1 VTTTIEAPVAIEPV
15 SPAPLLALAGVHAGY
30 DNIPVVRNIDLVVGT
45 GEVVALLGPNGA
57 GKTTTLLTIS
67 GLLQPIDGVIEV
79 LGHDTSEMAPHR
91 IAQLGIAHVA
101 EDRSLFFD
109 LTVQENI
116 RLGTGGDRRARAE
129 SYDRAMELF
138 PALRPLGKRAAG
150 LLSGGEQQM
159 LAMARALVSNPKV
172 LLVDEMSLGLAP
184 IIVERLLPIVRRV
197 ADETGCGVLIVEQ
210 HVHMALE
217 VADRAYVL
225 NHGNLVMQGSAAD
238 LRANRDLLE
247 SSYLGEAALEDTPLD
262 AAPLDA
268 PLDAAL
274 DAAPFDGA

>member
-1 VTTTIEAPVAIEPV
+1 MNERSERITSDVTEPAV
-15 SPAPLLALAGVHAGY
+15 PLVEISGLHAGY
-30 DNIPVVRNIDLVVGT
+30 DSIAVVRELDLTVGP

-67 GLLQPIDGVIEV
+67 GLLKAIHGTVRVMGQNIDG
-79 LGHDTSEMAPHR
+79 MAPYKV
-91 IAQLGIAHVA
+91 AQLGLAHVA

-116 RLGTGGDRRARAE
+116 RLGITGNRAE
-129 SYDRAMELF
+129 RAGAFERALDLF
-138 PALRPLGKRAAG
+138 PALKNLTKRAAG

-159 LAMARALVSNPKV
+159 LAMARALVSKPKC

-184 IIVERLLPIVRRV
+184 IIVERLLPIVRRI
-197 ADETGCGVLIVEQ
+197 ADETGCGVLVVEQ

-225 NHGNLVMQGSAAD
+225 NHGELVMQGSADD
-238 LRANRDLLE
+238 LRKNRDLLE
-247 SSYLGEAALEDTPLD
+247 SSYLGEAALD
-262 AAPLDA
+262 
-268 PLDAAL
+268 
-274 DAAPFDGA
+274 

>member
-1 VTTTIEAPVAIEPV
+1 MADEVLVEI
-15 SPAPLLALAGVHAGY
+15 SGLHAGY
-30 DNIPVVRNIDLVVGT
+30 DDIAVVRDLDLHVAA

-67 GLLQPIDGVIEV
+67 GLLKPILGTVSV
-79 LGHDTSEMAPHR
+79 LGADTATMAPYR
-91 IAQLGIAHVA
+91 IARRGLAHVA

-109 LTVQENI
+109 LTVDENI
-116 RLGTGGDRRARAE
+116 RLGLRGGRRARAVAYE
-129 SYDRAMELF
+129 RAMAML
-138 PALRPLGKRAAG
+138 PALQPLGARPAG

-159 LAMARALVSNPKV
+159 LAMARALVSQPRC

-184 IIVERLLPIVRRV
+184 IIVERLLPVVRRI

-225 NHGNLVMQGSAAD
+225 NHGELVMQGAAAE
-238 LRANRDLLE
+238 LAGRRDLLE
-247 SSYLGEAALEDTPLD
+247 SSYLGDVVLPSEAIEGDVATDDDALTTPT
-262 AAPLDA
+262 
-268 PLDAAL
+268 
-274 DAAPFDGA
+274 

>member
-1 VTTTIEAPVAIEPV
+1 MHEGALIDVTG
-15 SPAPLLALAGVHAGY
+15 LHAGY
-30 DNIPVVRNIDLVVGT
+30 DEIAVVRDLDLYLAP

-67 GLLQPIDGVIEV
+67 GLLKPVQGTVTVMGEPTAGV
-79 LGHDTSEMAPHR
+79 APYR
-91 IAQLGIAHVA
+91 VARRGLAHVA

-109 LTVQENI
+109 LTVDENI
-116 RLGTGGDRRARAE
+116 RLGLSGNRRARAV
-129 SYDRAMELF
+129 SYDRAMSLL
-138 PALRPLGKRAAG
+138 PALAPLGKRAAG

-159 LAMARALVSNPKV
+159 LAMARALVSQPKC

-184 IIVERLLPIVRRV
+184 IIVERLLPIVRRI

-225 NHGNLVMQGSAAD
+225 NHGELVMEGTAAE
-238 LRANRDLLE
+238 LASNRDLLE
-247 SSYLGEAALEDTPLD
+247 SSYLGEAAIDE
-262 AAPLDA
+262 AVAEA
-268 PLDAAL
+268 S
-274 DAAPFDGA
+274 GVH